1 MTPTPATDK
10 GTHQPEGAIRPIT
23 RWALSPGFGY
33 CLIAGEWKLI
43 KVEPFD
49 IRSVEYTYNIKW
61 IQGRACAI
69 FSVMGQDKW
78 GQPING
84 NVTPAVA
91 AAEKRRAKAP
101 APPREAP
108 GVPPP
113 AMKAATAAGEP
124 LKAGSTGSTEPP
136 PAAPRARKRLSLND

>member
-33 CLIAGEWKLI
+33 CLIAGEWKLV

-69 FSVMGQDKW
+69 FSVHGQDKW

-91 AAEKRRAKAP
+91 AAERKREKRPP

-113 AMKAATAAGEP
+113 AAGEP
-124 LKAGSTGSTEPP
+124 CAARPTKEPGKLAP
-136 PAAPRARKRLSLND
+136 GAPRRKARLSLND

>member
-10 GTHQPEGAIRPIT
+10 GTHRPEGAIRPIT

-43 KVEPFD
+43 EVKSFD

-69 FSVMGQDKW
+69 FSVLGQDKW

-91 AAEKRRAKAP
+91 AAERKRDKRP
-101 APPREAP
+101 APTREAP

-113 AMKAATAAGEP
+113 AAGEP
-124 LKAGSTGSTEPP
+124 VKAGSTVPMEPAP
-136 PAAPRARKRLSLND
+136 APRRKARLSLND